1 MSAYILLF
9 CYCSAPGTKIP
20 LEERDLKLNAE
31 KENRVFILANELS
44 DEPILQMLMICLVF
58 FFVRSWTWY

>member
-1 MSAYILLF
+1 MCVYILLF

-20 LEERDLKLNAE
+20 LEERDLKLDAE

-44 DEPILQMLMICLVF
+44 DEPVLQMLMICLVS
-58 FFVRSWTWY
+58 FFV